1 MKKRIVRVQISLKTG
16 LNLNG
21 YTPQSEDSE
30 ADIKKVLGVIKGP
43 EIGLKDYTYK
53 P

>member
-53 P
+53 L